1 MCCTFA
7 TTTTAISHI
16 LIVSW
21 TGGFSWTRAPMCAT
35 SDILT
40 RTGSSSKWSRNS
52 QKALLWWAKCWSI
65 DWFHIHTGIFCL
77 SCSYRK
83 SLEGRRER
91 IQAEDSFPFSKRR
104 VLISDSE
111 DSVSQSLDSICSPL
125 FFLPVPF
132 RSAVNTFTRTLADEF
147 SVLQSA
153 FARKKKN
160 SKKKKRG
167 YRFAP
172 RSLFFPAE
180 ETADL
185 FFHSFLFIIFCLLL
199 YRFRGEAAN
208 GTVLYFRVRA

>member
-1 MCCTFA
+1 MESKFA
-7 TTTTAISHI
+7 ESSSLMSKVLVDWLISHTHWHF
-16 LIVSW
+16 LLELQLSEEFGGKEGED
-21 TGGFSWTRAPMCAT
+21 TSGGFFPLFEVESTHLR
-35 SDILT
+35 
-40 RTGSSSKWSRNS
+40 
-52 QKALLWWAKCWSI
+52 LW
-65 DWFHIHTGIFCL
+65 GL
-77 SCSYRK
+77 
-83 SLEGRRER
+83 
-91 IQAEDSFPFSKRR
+91 
-104 VLISDSE
+104 
-111 DSVSQSLDSICSPL
+111 SQSLDSICSPL

>member
-1 MCCTFA
+1 MALFLLLLLFCSMCCTFA

-16 LIVSW
+16 LFVSW

-40 RTGSSSKWSRNS
+40 RTGSSNKWSQNS

-91 IQAEDSFPFSKRR
+91 IQAEYSFPFSKRR
-104 VLISDSE
+104 VLISDSA

-153 FARKKKN
+153 FARKKKTA
-160 SKKKKRG
+160 KRRKEDTALRPG
-167 YRFAP
+167 
-172 RSLFFPAE
+172 LFFSSRGNCWFILSFFFVYYFLPAS
-180 ETADL
+180 L
-185 FFHSFLFIIFCLLL
+185 PFH
-199 YRFRGEAAN
+199 RG
-208 GTVLYFRVRA
+208 GC